1 MNKVKNILAL
11 LITTCL
17 LIGSVIPLQ
26 AGELEDVLKE
36 QKNIEKK
43 EQEARKNLKNLT
55 NREEQLKNQ
64 IQTLASQIAVAEKDL
79 QAKEVAYSQSEE
91 LVAQSEKELQE
102 REEELAHRQEVLRKR
117 VREIYQVGQIS
128 YLEILLEAESLSD
141 FITRLEYFNRLVE
154 NDQKLLSQISEERE
168 RVEEQTRILQE
179 KRDEAAQRR
188 KEAQEAKALLDQKRR
203 EHQLALNDNKK
214 AQEDIFEQIA
224 QLEKDAKAIAEKI
237 RQLTAK
243 SSGVVHGTISTYPI
257 PGYYTITS
265 PYGWRTHP
273 ITKKRSLHTG
283 TDFSAPTGARVVA
296 AGNGVV
302 ILSNWYGAYGNTV
315 IIDHG
320 GGYSTLYAHNS
331 KLGVKVGDKVN
342 AGDVISY
349 VGSTGWSTGPH
360 LHFEV
365 RVNGE
370 PTDPMQFF
378 K

>member
-1 MNKVKNILAL
+1 MSRVKSFLAI

-26 AGELEDVLKE
+26 AGELEDILKE
-36 QKNIEKK
+36 QKNIEKR

-79 QAKEVAYSQSEE
+79 QAKEIAYQQSEE
-91 LVAQSEKELQE
+91 LVAQSEQELQE
-102 REEELAHRQEVLRKR
+102 REAELAHRQEVLRKR

-128 YLEILLEAESLSD
+128 YLEVLLEAESLSD

-154 NDQKLLSQISEERE
+154 NDQKILTQISEERE

-179 KRDEAAQRR
+179 KRDEAAQRK

-203 EHQLALNDNKK
+203 EHQVALNDNKK

-237 RQLTAK
+237 RQLTAN
-243 SSGVVHGTISTYPI
+243 SGPVHGTINTYPI
-257 PGYYTITS
+257 PGYYTIS
-265 PYGWRTHP
+265 SAYGWRIHP

-283 TDFSAPTGARVVA
+283 TDFPAPTGTKVVA

-342 AGDVISY
+342 AGDVIAY